1 MQPVERADAPHPVR
15 SIEAIEPLLQP
26 EATFPEVLQAIRRAP
41 ILRDPFPHIYVK
53 EIFQPAFFRQLL
65 DAIAAKA
72 VFEPAVYPGVSVDL
86 KAENFHDHGLACA
99 NAQEVPELA
108 RLRAFLKSNAFSR
121 TLLERF
127 ADPTAWGER
136 GSAIPPEKHK
146 FFADGRDDFTT
157 VFDLHK
163 DLPGYEITPHPDV
176 EEKIITFLFYLTPND
191 DLSRFGTMLCRPKPE
206 HLADIAGRTEPR
218 RDGLIARLTRSAVG
232 RYGLDQVWLPWE
244 WFEIAKIAEARANS
258 FVAFAPNAESY
269 HAVRMN
275 IPPEHPLQDRL
286 TLRGFIRSGANSGN
300 FIARY
305 PRHSLRRSVFRIV
318 RRVSLRA

>member
-1 MQPVERADAPHPVR
+1 MQTAERSQPPHSVR
-15 SIEAIEPLLQP
+15 RIEAVENILQP
-26 EATFPEVLQAIRRAP
+26 EETFPDVLQAIRAAP
-41 ILRDPFPHIYVK
+41 ILHDPFPHIYITEV
-53 EIFQPAFFRQLL
+53 FQPAFFRQLIE
-65 DAIAAKA
+65 AIAARA

-99 NAQEVPELA
+99 NADEVPELA
-108 RLRAFLKSNAFSR
+108 RLHGFLKSGRFSR
-121 TLLERF
+121 ALLEKF
-127 ADPTAWGER
+127 ADPASWGER
-136 GSAIPPEKHK
+136 GSAIPAEKHR
-146 FFADGRDDFTT
+146 FFADGRNDFTS

-163 DLPGYEITPHPDV
+163 DLPGYAITPHPDV

-191 DLSRFGTMLCRPKPE
+191 DLRRFGTMLCRPKPE
-206 HLADIAGRTEPR
+206 HRADIARHAEPQR
-218 RDGLIARLTRSAVG
+218 HGLIARLVRSAVG
-232 RYGLDQVWLPWE
+232 RYGLDQGWLPWE

-275 IPPEHPLQDRL
+275 IPPEHPLQERL

-305 PRHSLRRSVFRIV
+305 PRHPLRRGVFHIV
-318 RRVSLRA
+318 RRFSRGT